1 MKTLSFALTNQKQRS
16 TADWKS
22 RVVSRDLLPVVSS
35 PAQRPATLRGGASW
49 RSRRREASWPAAPPA
64 TERVWCRD
72 PVGRCHSRCVS
83 SEVCN
88 RAAATTWS
96 LSASTP
102 CVTSSFV
109 CTLISSRA
117 FFSDLATLL
126 HLLPTSECKRHYF
139 LLLPL
144 GKHTCYFCLQKKIQ
158 ILLKVVCCCCSLKWS
173 YLSSAA
179 VEFTIK
185 VDQTIDRDVFE
196 YLGIGVTL

>member
-16 TADWKS
+16 AADWKS

-35 PAQRPATLRGGASW
+35 PVQRPATLRGGASW

-88 RAAATTWS
+88 RAAATTRS

-102 CVTSSFV
+102 GVTSSFV

-126 HLLPTSECKRHYF
+126 HLLPTAATGKTHW
-139 LLLPL
+139 LLLFAKKNTNSAQSHL
-144 GKHTCYFCLQKKIQ
+144 LLLQ
-158 ILLKVVCCCCSLKWS
+158 LEVELFELCCC
-173 YLSSAA
+173 
-179 VEFTIK
+179 
-185 VDQTIDRDVFE
+185 
-196 YLGIGVTL
+196 GVYY